1 MRRGKPKATWL
12 EVVRIDLN
20 YNPSEDLAHHGSEWR
35 NKNFLADP
43 NIGETR
49 L

>member
-1 MRRGKPKATWL
+1 MRRGKPKTKLL

-20 YNPSEDLAHHGSEWR
+20 CNPSEVLAHDGPKWR